1 MYDKLHFCVFCV
13 FFVVLCG
20 ITITQKTQR
29 IHKVSQSL
37 NKIIL
42 IKVQFVAYPIKLIL
56 RKIIFFFSVTFFSVT
71 VFAQKDS
78 INVKN
83 VPVKGN
89 INIDNASYNP
99 LSPSK
104 AAFYS
109 AIFPGMGQV
118 YNKKYWKVPIVWG
131 ALGTSIYFYL
141 DNNKEFKRY
150 RRAFKLRKAGF
161 QDEFTLDNGSVLI
174 SEDGLVTAQKQLREN
189 RDLSLLVTV
198 VIYVLQIVETSVN
211 AHLLQFNTD
220 DNLSFKPTIISD
232 PIQFDALVV
241 GLTIKYSF

>member
-1 MYDKLHFCVFCV
+1 M
-13 FFVVLCG
+13 
-20 ITITQKTQR
+20 
-29 IHKVSQSL
+29 
-37 NKIIL
+37 
-42 IKVQFVAYPIKLIL
+42 IL
-56 RKIIFFFSVTFFSVT
+56 RKIIFFFITFFSIV

-78 INVKN
+78 VK
-83 VPVKGN
+83 VKDAAMKGK
-89 INIDNASYNP
+89 ISTDDAVYNP

-118 YNKKYWKVPIVWG
+118 YNKKYWKTPVVWG
-131 ALGTSIYFYL
+131 ALGTSVYFYL

-161 QDEFTLDNGSVLI
+161 QDEFTLDDGSVLI

-198 VIYVLQIVETSVN
+198 IIYVLQIVEASVN

-220 DNLSFKPTIISD
+220 DNLSFKPTIIPD
-232 PIQFDALVV
+232 PIQFDAPVV